1 MGFCGYIY
9 RETSNTNERNE
20 MNKISKIEV
29 QKSMM
34 MTQNRLAYQAER
46 KMLVAK
52 IDWHSRL
59 RRGVILGSVLGI
71 DEEKIEFDVDRHDAA
86 IRDAELRLHQLKKF

>member
-1 MGFCGYIY
+1 
-9 RETSNTNERNE
+9 

-59 RRGVILGSVLGI
+59 RRGVILAYDLFPDKTPTYVSV
-71 DEEKIEFDVDRHDAA
+71 KQHEFDIDRHDDA
-86 IRDAELRLHQLKKF
+86 IRDAELRLHQLKKFV

>member
-1 MGFCGYIY
+1 
-9 RETSNTNERNE
+9 

-34 MTQNRLAYQAER
+34 ITQNRLAYQAER

-59 RRGVILGSVLGI
+59 RRGVLLGNVLGI
-71 DEEKIEFDVDRHDAA
+71 DGGPVERHDAA
-86 IRDAELRLHQLKKF
+86 IRDAELRLHQLKKFV